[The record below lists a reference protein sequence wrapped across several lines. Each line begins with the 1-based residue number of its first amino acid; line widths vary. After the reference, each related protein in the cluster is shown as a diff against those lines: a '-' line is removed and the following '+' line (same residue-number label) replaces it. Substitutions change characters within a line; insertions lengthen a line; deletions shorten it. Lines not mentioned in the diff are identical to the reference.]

1 MFLSLIDLELKSM
14 KTILF
19 FFVITMAATASQ
31 AQRSTDPVDVVS
43 RQLDAYNARDIDKF
57 LETYSDT
64 VKIYNYPDKLLM
76 DGIGSLRKGYEG
88 FFQTAVDLHCDIVNR
103 TVLGNTVIDHES
115 VVFDKNKPRLEAIAI
130 YKVSNGKIFE
140 VRFISTGTGS

>member
-1 MFLSLIDLELKSM
+1 M
-14 KTILF
+14 KTILI
-19 FFVITMAATASQ
+19 FFVITLVTNASQ
-31 AQRSTDPVDVVS
+31 AQNSSDPVDVVS

-76 DGIGSLRKGYEG
+76 DGIENLRKGYEG

-103 TVLGNTVIDHES
+103 TILGNTVIDHES
-115 VVFDKNKPRLEAIAI
+115 VVFDKNKPRLEGIAI

-140 VRFISTGTGS
+140 VRFINARTEP